1 MSPLRVALCGSPN
14 VGKSTVFNALT
25 GLRQHTGNWAG
36 KTVDSAVGQ
45 VKTAQGL
52 WRLMDLP
59 GAYSLLDGSPEEI
72 VASDCLAFQELDAV
86 IVVADATCLSRH
98 LGLAL
103 QAAQAHP
110 RTLLC
115 LNLMDEA
122 EKRGIRVDTAELE
135 KQLGLPVVAVSA
147 RNRKGLGELKR
158 RVWAMTTQPEPPRA
172 LRPEY
177 PEKLEQALFELSL
190 LWRGHSP
197 APRFAALRCLTA
209 GDGLAELLSRLSPGR
224 AQAAEGIVAGLE
236 TAGYSREKRMASLIA
251 AGFHTSDSLCRA
263 AVHSGDGSCERR
275 QLQIDRLLAR
285 KCVGIPLMLCLLGLV
300 LALSLYGANWP
311 SQWLTRFFDW
321 LAPKL
326 HGLLEAT
333 GAPGWVI
340 SLLMDGVYRVT
351 VWVTAVML
359 PPMAIFFPLFTLM
372 EDWGLLPRIAFHL
385 DKCFQCCRACGKQAL
400 CMCMGLGCNAVG
412 VTGCRIIQSP
422 RERLIAILTN
432 ALMPCNGRFPTLM
445 LLITLFFVTGE
456 GLWASV
462 QGAALL
468 VGLIVGCVLV
478 TLGCSRLLSATVL
491 RGLPSSFALELPPFR
506 RPNIGQV
513 AVRSLLDRTLFVLG
527 RAVSVAAPAGLCV
540 WVLAHVPV
548 EGQSLL
554 LRLAALL
561 EPVGR
566 LMGLDG
572 AILLAFVLGFPA
584 NEIVLPIL
592 LMIYLNQNTLVAVEG
607 VAALRQL
614 LEANGWSL
622 WTAASM
628 TLFSLFHWPCST
640 TVLTV
645 KKETGRWRWAL
656 LSVLLPTLVGFGLC
670 AGLTLLRGLLGG

>member
-1 MSPLRVALCGSPN
+1 MSPLRVALCGCPN

-72 VASDCLAFQELDAV
+72 VASDCLAFQPLDAV
-86 IVVADATCLSRH
+86 IVVVDATCLSRQ

-110 RTLLC
+110 RTLVC

-122 EKRGIRVDTAELE
+122 AKRGIRIDMAELE
-135 KQLGLPVVAVSA
+135 KRLGLPVVAVSA
-147 RNRKGLGELKR
+147 RNQKGLGELKR
-158 RVWAMTTQPEPPRA
+158 RVWAMVNQPEPPRA

-177 PEKLEQALFELSL
+177 PEKLEQALFALSL
-190 LWRGHSP
+190 LWRDHAP

-209 GDGLAELLSRLSPGR
+209 GEGRKELLSRLSPGR
-224 AQAAEGIVAGLE
+224 AKAAEEILQKIDAC
-236 TAGYSREKRMASLIA
+236 GYSREKRMASLIA

-263 AVHSGDGSCERR
+263 VVCRGDGSRERR

-285 KCVGIPLMLCLLGLV
+285 KSVGIPLMLCLLGLV

-311 SQWLTRFFDW
+311 SRWLTRLFDW
-321 LAPKL
+321 LAPRL
-326 HGLLEAT
+326 HGLLEGT
-333 GAPGWVI
+333 GAPRWLI

-351 VWVTAVML
+351 AWVTAVML

-432 ALMPCNGRFPTLM
+432 ALMPCNGRFPTLIT
-445 LLITLFFVTGE
+445 LITLFFVTGD

-468 VGLIVGCVLV
+468 VGMIVVCVAV

-506 RPNIGQV
+506 RPKMGQV

-540 WVLAHVPV
+540 WVLAHVPG
-548 EGQSLL
+548 EGPSLL

-561 EPVGR
+561 EPLGR

-592 LMIYLNQNTLVAVEG
+592 LMIYLNQNTLVEAESI
-607 VAALRQL
+607 AALRQL
-614 LEANGWSL
+614 LEINGWSL

-670 AGLTLLRGLLGG
+670 VLLTLLRRALGG